1 MKRLC
6 KLSIALSS
14 ILHFMQMKSFFSY
27 IGWLIS
33 KIWGAIIIPFLTFWN
48 KRYLIRSF
56 LWLVFTIGL
65 SLIGTIINVI
75 KVAFFNIPEID
86 SNYSFADRVMYSI
99 YQDCQ
104 SGTFY
109 TFSIVLAASILYPLF
124 EGFLKH
130 EFNYINLRVLTIIA
144 ALLLLAF
151 GGVFYSFSSVGYS
164 HNVTISQADLRMD
177 WYQFGFFVV
186 AIMVASYSFS
196 IGLLVEDKEH
206 PHPEIDDYADA
217 DSQAVENL
225 KDKVREPIEANG
237 DLKI

>member
-6 KLSIALSS
+6 RLPIVLNAFLKIT
-14 ILHFMQMKSFFSY
+14 HMKEFFCY
-27 IGWLIS
+27 IYWLFC
-33 KIWGAIIIPFLTFWN
+33 KVWGAITIPFLTFWN
-48 KRYLIRSF
+48 RRYLIRTF
-56 LWLVFTIGL
+56 LWLIFTVGL

-75 KVAFFNIPEID
+75 KVAFFNIPEIN
-86 SNYSFADRVMYSI
+86 STYTFGDRVVYSI

-151 GGVFYSFSSVGYS
+151 GGVFYSFSSVGYPHDVIVS
-164 HNVTISQADLRMD
+164 PNKLKMD
-177 WYQFGFFVV
+177 WYQFGFFVI

-217 DSQAVENL
+217 DSQAVEKL
-225 KDKVREPIEANG
+225 KDSVRKPIEGNV
-237 DLKI
+237 DLKL

>member
-1 MKRLC
+1 MKNL
-6 KLSIALSS
+6 I
-14 ILHFMQMKSFFSY
+14 SY
-27 IGWLIS
+27 ICWLLSKVWGSIS
-33 KIWGAIIIPFLTFWN
+33 IPFLTFWN
-48 KRYLIRSF
+48 RRYLIRSF
-56 LWLVFTIGL
+56 LWLVFTVGL

-75 KVAFFNIPEID
+75 KVAFFNIPEI
-86 SNYSFADRVMYSI
+86 SSTYSFADRVMYSI

-144 ALLLLAF
+144 ALLLLTF
-151 GGVFYSFSSVGYS
+151 GGVFYSFSSVGYQ
-164 HNVTISQADLRMD
+164 HNVIVSPSKLKMD
-177 WYQFGFFVV
+177 WYQFGFFII

-217 DSQAVENL
+217 DSQAVEKL
-225 KDKVREPIEANG
+225 KNKVREPMNGDG
-237 DLKI
+237 DLKL